1 MCGIAGIATNRHSSI
16 EPEAAL
22 KRMLGAIRHRGPDDN
37 GYELVSRP
45 DAKDGEIW
53 LGNTRLAIQ
62 DLSAAGHQPMRDART
77 GNWIVINGEIYNHH
91 EVRRALPAP
100 EAGWRSSGDTET
112 VLQAYAVWGK
122 ACLSR
127 LRGMFALA
135 IWDEAAG
142 ELWCARDRLGI
153 KPFYFHADDKRF
165 VFASEVR
172 ALLASGL
179 VERRLNA
186 RGLAGFVRFGSLPEP
201 LTLIEGVESLPA
213 GHWLRIRDGK
223 IIEQHRYWSPNPASV
238 IEQPE
243 VAKTVRRHLERA
255 VEEHLV
261 SDVPV
266 ASFLSGGIDSS
277 IVTALAAQASS
288 SPIKTFTVGF
298 RDAELDESEYA
309 LAVAKRYRT
318 DHQRV
323 LLSDDEAVEMV
334 SEAVAAMDLPSA
346 DGVNTYVVSSAVAR
360 NGIKVVLSGLGGDEL
375 FGGYRSF
382 NLLPQMKRW
391 AAVAGVLPKSFRQ
404 LAAGGGSK
412 GERAAEMT
420 RAGLNIAERYNTL
433 RAMWADGELQRM
445 GFDSIG
451 YGLEE
456 PLPQLSA
463 ATQVSL
469 LELQGYMRGT
479 LLRDSDAM
487 SMAHSLELR
496 VPLLDHDLVDY
507 CVAAEVAGNGQK
519 NMLLEA
525 AGELLPDGIANRP
538 KQGFVFPMDRWM
550 RGALRQVVDDGLSH
564 LSEAEVFPA
573 LNLNRLAEQFQSG
586 QLAWARL
593 WAFVTL
599 GHWVKQHLS

>member
-1 MCGIAGIATNRHSSI
+1 MR
-16 EPEAAL
+16 
-22 KRMLGAIRHRGPDDN
+22 RMLGAIHHRGPDDF
-37 GYELVSRP
+37 GRELVANTP
-45 DAKDGEIW
+45 GEVW

-62 DLSAAGHQPMRDART
+62 DLSAAGHQPMRDPQT
-77 GNWIVINGEIYNHH
+77 GNWIVINGEIYNHR

-100 EAGWRSSGDTET
+100 ETGWRSSGDTET
-112 VLQAYAVWGK
+112 VLQAYTVWGRE
-122 ACLSR
+122 CLER

-135 IWDEAAG
+135 IWDQAAG
-142 ELWCARDRLGI
+142 ELWCARDRMGI
-153 KPFYFHADDKRF
+153 KPFYFHSDENRF

-179 VERRLNA
+179 VERRLNE

-201 LTLIEGVESLPA
+201 LTLIEGVQSLPA

-223 IIEQHRYWSPNPASV
+223 IIEQHRYWSPNPIA
-238 IEQPE
+238 
-243 VAKTVRRHLERA
+243 TVNQREAETINAVRQHLERA
-255 VEEHLV
+255 IAEHLL

-288 SPIKTFTVGF
+288 LPIKTFTVGF

-309 LAVAKRYRT
+309 LAVARRYRT

-323 LLSDDEAVEMV
+323 LLTDDEAVEMV

-382 NLLPQMKRW
+382 GLLPQMERW
-391 AAVAGVLPKSFRQ
+391 SPLVGSLPKSLRQ
-404 LAAGGGSK
+404 LAAGGGGK
-412 GERAAEMT
+412 GQRAAEMSGA
-420 RAGLNIAERYNTL
+420 RLNLSERYNTL
-433 RAMWADGELQRM
+433 RAMWSGDELRRM

-451 YGLEE
+451 YDLEV
-456 PLPQLSA
+456 PPTALTG

-469 LELQGYMRGT
+469 LEMQGYMRGT

-496 VPLLDHDLVDY
+496 VPLLDHELVEC
-507 CVAAEVAGNGQK
+507 CVASQVAGGGQK
-519 NMLLEA
+519 TLLLKA

-550 RGALRQVVDDGLSH
+550 RGALRQVVVDGLSH

-573 LNLNRLAEQFQSG
+573 LDLNRLAEQFQSG

-593 WAFVTL
+593 WAFVVL
-599 GHWVKQHLS
+599 GHWMKSHLN

>member
-1 MCGIAGIATNRHSSI
+1 MCGIAGIATNRSDNI
-16 EPEAAL
+16 QPEAAM
-22 KRMLGAIRHRGPDDN
+22 KRMLGAIHHRGPDDL
-37 GYELVSRP
+37 GSQIVST
-45 DAKDGEIW
+45 KGGEVW

-62 DLSAAGHQPMRDART
+62 DLSAAGHQPMRDLRT
-77 GNWIVINGEIYNHH
+77 GNWIVINGEIYNHR

-100 EAGWRSSGDTET
+100 ENGWRSSGDTET
-112 VLQAYAVWGK
+112 VLQAYAMWGRE
-122 ACLSR
+122 CLSR

-153 KPFYFHADDKRF
+153 KPFYFHADKTRF

-179 VERRLNA
+179 IERRLNSS
-186 RGLAGFVRFGSLPEP
+186 GLAGLVRFGSLPEP
-201 LTLIEGVESLPA
+201 LTLIEGGESLLA
-213 GHWLRIRDGK
+213 GHWLRIREGK
-223 IIEQHRYWSPNPASV
+223 IVERFRYWSPNPISTTA
-238 IEQPE
+238 QPKAE
-243 VAKTVRRHLERA
+243 TIKTVRRHLERA
-255 VEEHLV
+255 VAEHLLA
-261 SDVPV
+261 DVPV

-277 IVTALAAQASS
+277 IVTALAAQTSS

-309 LAVAKRYRT
+309 QAVANRYRT
-318 DHQRV
+318 EHQRV

-334 SEAVAAMDLPSA
+334 SAAVAAMDLPSA

-382 NLLPQMKRW
+382 ALLPQMERW
-391 AAVAGVLPKSFRQ
+391 SALAGVLPKSFRQ

-412 GERAAEMT
+412 GERAAEIIG
-420 RAGLNIAERYNTL
+420 AGLNLTERYNTL
-433 RAMWADGELQRM
+433 RAMWSDGELLRM
-445 GFDSIG
+445 GFDSVC

-456 PLPQLSA
+456 PLAGLSG

-496 VPLLDHDLVDY
+496 VPLLDHELVEC
-507 CVAAEVAGNGQK
+507 CVAAQVAGSGQK
-519 NMLLEA
+519 TTLLEA

-550 RGALRQVVDDGLSH
+550 RGALRQVVSDGISH
-564 LSEAEVFPA
+564 LDDAAVFPG
-573 LNLNRLAEQFQSG
+573 LNLNRFVEQFQRG
-586 QLAWARL
+586 QLTWSRL
-593 WAFVTL
+593 WTFVVL
-599 GHWVKQHLS
+599 GHWVKRVGL